1 MAAAGV
7 KATKKDE
14 ILVSSFFMGK
24 GGGWVYMRRVSSVL
38 ASDGFVFVVL
48 AVIRAAEA
56 AVLGECRALV
66 LVHMVLHRAA
76 WLAVGIVRGGI
87 EIQAVRARGILF

>member
-1 MAAAGV
+1 
-7 KATKKDE
+7 
-14 ILVSSFFMGK
+14 
-24 GGGWVYMRRVSSVL
+24 MRRVSSVL
-38 ASDGFVFVVL
+38 ASDGFIFVVL

>member
-1 MAAAGV
+1 M

-14 ILVSSFFMGK
+14 ILVSSFFLGER
-24 GGGWVYMRRVSSVL
+24 GGWGYMRRVSSVL
-38 ASDGFVFVVL
+38 PSDGFVFVVL